1 MKKILL
7 LIISST
13 YIIVQANEALFT
25 LTKQT
30 GVNIYNS
37 CIINPPSNP
46 QQEATCSSMYEVY
59 NSQLTMLNAPLELKI
74 SKDISPYASSP
85 YDICKYEPAHLIFS
99 KEQEVPYCLS
109 NIF

>member
-1 MKKILL
+1 MSNNLDSTAAPVNNH
-7 LIISST
+7 LIRPRQVSPLPIGPGGNNS
-13 YIIVQANEALFT
+13 V
-25 LTKQT
+25 KQQM
-30 GVNIYNS
+30 NQ
-37 CIINPPSNP
+37 IN
-46 QQEATCSSMYEVY
+46 T
-59 NSQLTMLNAPLELKI
+59 QLTMLNAPLELKI